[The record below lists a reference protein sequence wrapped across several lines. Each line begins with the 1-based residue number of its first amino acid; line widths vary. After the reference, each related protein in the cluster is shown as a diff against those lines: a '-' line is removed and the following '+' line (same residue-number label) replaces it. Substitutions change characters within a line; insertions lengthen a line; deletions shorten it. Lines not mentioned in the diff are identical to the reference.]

1 MTTDPSPAAEIAA
14 AEPAPDAPQSAEAL
28 AQVRRLLAI
37 MAALRN
43 PDGGC
48 PWDLEQDFASIAP
61 YTIEEAYEVA
71 DAIGRN
77 DMADLQDE
85 LGDLLFQ
92 AVFHARM
99 AEEAGAFDFADVARS
114 IADKME
120 RRHPHVFGAERVASV
135 EAQSAAWEEHKA
147 QERNRKSGQRL
158 ENTSVLDDV
167 PAALPALLRAH
178 KLGRRMAR
186 AGFDWP
192 DALSILGKVEEEL
205 DELRAE
211 IRPEVHEG
219 NEGRMAGELGDL
231 LFTVAQVGRRL
242 GIDPEEALR
251 RANRKVERRF
261 RSVEDRIRQDGR
273 DIAAL
278 PMEDLERY
286 WRAAKAAE

>member
-14 AEPAPDAPQSAEAL
+14 ADPPEAAEAL
-28 AQVRRLLAI
+28 TQVRRLLAI

-147 QERNRKSGQRL
+147 QERNRKSGQGI

-211 IRPEVHEG
+211 IRPEVHG
-219 NEGRMAGELGDL
+219 GDEGRMAGELGDL
-231 LFTVAQVGRRL
+231 LFTVAQIGRRL

-286 WRAAKAAE
+286 WREAKAAE

>member
-1 MTTDPSPAAEIAA
+1 MTTSPSPAANDPTRNRALEPERDA
-14 AEPAPDAPQSAEAL
+14 AEAA
-28 AQVRRLLAI
+28 AQVRRLLNI

-99 AEEAGAFDFADVARS
+99 AEETGVFDFADVARS

-120 RRHPHVFGAERVASV
+120 RRHPHVFGKERVASV

-147 QERNRKSGQRL
+147 RERDEKSQQSGDAA
-158 ENTSVLDDV
+158 SVLDDV
-167 PAALPALLRAH
+167 PTALPALLRAH

-186 AGFDWP
+186 VGFDWP
-192 DALSILGKVEEEL
+192 DALSITEKVTEEL
-205 DELRAE
+205 GELCEE
-211 IRPEVHEG
+211 IRRGDETRAAE
-219 NEGRMAGELGDL
+219 ELGDL

-251 RANRKVERRF
+251 QANRKVERRF
-261 RSVEDRIRQDGR
+261 RAVEDRIRKDGD
-273 DIAAL
+273 DIAELSMDA
-278 PMEDLERY
+278 LERR
-286 WRAAKAAE
+286 WAEAKAAERAR

>member
-1 MTTDPSPAAEIAA
+1 MTTSPSPTADDSAAD
-14 AEPAPDAPQSAEAL
+14 PAPDLSGEVAEAA
-28 AQVRRLLAI
+28 AQIRRLLDI

-92 AVFHARM
+92 AVFHAQM
-99 AEEAGAFDFADVARS
+99 AAEAGAFGFADVARS

-147 QERNRKSGQRL
+147 RERVEKSEGSGQAA
-158 ENTSVLDDV
+158 SVLDDV

-186 AGFDWP
+186 VGFDWP
-192 DALSILGKVEEEL
+192 DALSITGKVTEEL
-205 DELRAE
+205 GELRDEIERGDEAGAAE
-211 IRPEVHEG
+211 
-219 NEGRMAGELGDL
+219 ELGDL

-251 RANRKVERRF
+251 QANRKVERRF
-261 RSVEDRIRQDGR
+261 RAVEARIRQDGG

-278 PMEDLERY
+278 SMDDLERY
-286 WRAAKAAE
+286 WNEAKAGE

>member
-1 MTTDPSPAAEIAA
+1 MTNSPSPAADNAEAA
-14 AEPAPDAPQSAEAL
+14 AQI
-28 AQVRRLLAI
+28 RRLLNI

-48 PWDLEQDFASIAP
+48 PWDLEQDFATIAP

-120 RRHPHVFGAERVASV
+120 RRHPHVFGEERVASV

-147 QERNRKSGQRL
+147 RERVEKSQQGGDSA
-158 ENTSVLDDV
+158 SVLDDV

-186 AGFDWP
+186 VGFDWP
-192 DALSILGKVEEEL
+192 DALSITEKVTEEL
-205 DELRAE
+205 GELREE
-211 IRPEVHEG
+211 IRHGDDSRAAE
-219 NEGRMAGELGDL
+219 ELGDL

-261 RSVEDRIRQDGR
+261 RSVEDSIRHDGR
-273 DIAAL
+273 TVAGL
-278 PMEDLERY
+278 PMDDLERY
-286 WRAAKAAE
+286 WSEAKAAEAGD

>member
-1 MTTDPSPAAEIAA
+1 MTTDPSPAADLPDESAEAA
-14 AEPAPDAPQSAEAL
+14 AEI
-28 AQVRRLLAI
+28 RRLLAI

-71 DAIGRN
+71 DAINRN
-77 DMADLQDE
+77 DMVGLQDE

-92 AVFHARM
+92 TVFHARM
-99 AEEAGAFDFADVARS
+99 AEESGAFDFADVARS

-120 RRHPHVFGAERVASV
+120 RRHPHVFGEDRVASV
-135 EAQSAAWEEHKA
+135 QAQSAAWEEHKA
-147 QERNRKSGQRL
+147 RERGEKSRTYGDSV
-158 ENTSVLDDV
+158 SVLDDV
-167 PAALPALLRAH
+167 PSALPALLRAH

-186 AGFDWP
+186 TGFDWP
-192 DALSILGKVEEEL
+192 DASSIAGKVAEEL
-205 DELRAE
+205 GELRDEMRRGDDNRIAE
-211 IRPEVHEG
+211 
-219 NEGRMAGELGDL
+219 ELGDL

-251 RANRKVERRF
+251 SANRKVERRF
-261 RSVEDRIRQDGR
+261 HAVEDGIRRDGS

-278 PMEDLERY
+278 PMDELERY
-286 WRAAKAAE
+286 WNAAKAAE

>member
-14 AEPAPDAPQSAEAL
+14 AEPPDAAEAVT
-28 AQVRRLLAI
+28 QIRRLLAI

-43 PDGGC
+43 PDSGC
-48 PWDLEQDFASIAP
+48 PWDLEQDFTSIAP

-120 RRHPHVFGAERVASV
+120 RRHPHVFGAEQVASV

-167 PAALPALLRAH
+167 PTALPALLRAH

-205 DELRAE
+205 DELHAE
-211 IRPEVHEG
+211 IRPEVHG
-219 NEGRMAGELGDL
+219 GDAGRMAGELGDL
-231 LFTVAQVGRRL
+231 LFTVAQIGRRL

-278 PMEDLERY
+278 PMEELERY